1 MKEREVI
8 KMNDTMNVLPNTN
21 AFGNDPL
28 DIIGKTFPVRLYN
41 GSGIGYNQNGLVVG
55 VWNKSERTYTVV
67 LDDGDVLALD
77 KANIVGFGYRP

>member
-1 MKEREVI
+1 
-8 KMNDTMNVLPNTN
+8 MNDTMNVLPNTN

-28 DIIGKTFPVRLYN
+28 NIIGKTFPVRLYKKVD
-41 GSGIGYNQNGLVVG
+41 GVGFGYNQNGLVLG
-55 VWNKSERTYTVV
+55 MFNTSERTYTVV

>member
-1 MKEREVI
+1 
-8 KMNDTMNVLPNTN
+8 MNDTMNVLPNTN

>member
-1 MKEREVI
+1 MK
-8 KMNDTMNVLPNTN
+8 DTMNVLPNTN

-28 DIIGKTFPVRLYN
+28 NIIGKTFPVQLFKSVD
-41 GSGIGYNQNGLVVG
+41 GVGFGYKQNGLVVG

>member
-1 MKEREVI
+1 
-8 KMNDTMNVLPNTN
+8 MNDTMNVLPNTN

-28 DIIGKTFPVRLYN
+28 NIIGKTFPVRLYN

>member
-1 MKEREVI
+1 MK
-8 KMNDTMNVLPNTN
+8 DTMNVLPNTN